1 MKTLPYTATTE
12 TGDKFDINF
21 PLHDETGDAV
31 KVHNLVSSL
40 LSAIESDIKLSNG
53 MENGDVLQAMAMA
66 LAIRARMIHAPHEV
80 TAQIALD
87 LLSTAVN
94 AAGKALHDR
103 AEAGTA

>member
-1 MKTLPYTATTE
+1 MKTLPYTAATE

-21 PLHDETGDAV
+21 PLHDETSDAV
-31 KVHNLVSSL
+31 KVHNLISSL

-53 MENGDVLQAMAMA
+53 MDNGDVLQAMAMA